1 MATVST
7 SNNAELMQTYYDNMF
22 LQRMQEKL
30 VLNNWADQKRVPLW
44 KGKVVDY
51 FSYYPIAADS
61 TAITEGSS
69 TANEVTVSGQTIQ
82 ATIAKWAQWAPHTEL
97 VKLTARDANL
107 KGQVELFAN
116 AAAESL
122 EKALAKEVF
131 QRGSIPIR
139 VDELDNS
146 STFTFES
153 TVDASATT
161 NTTTVFVDAA
171 ISASYDA
178 DSYWVGAHWAATY
191 LAAGDGTTAA
201 NNYRHGAL
209 IVDSASAAQTVTLT
223 TAHAAPTSFTAGCH
237 YRMVSGSGL
246 DATKIITG
254 TAIEYAVSKAR
265 ENKFYTYPGGFFKS
279 SLAAQTQY
287 DLNKNTVF
295 RNLGQYQQASR
306 LEAWEIGKLW
316 GVQFYM
322 ATIPFREDV
331 DGTANFNSG
340 VVFCTPIMGM
350 HALGNVHLGGQPGGD
365 RARIMIKTPGGQTT
379 SEPIDEKG
387 TVGYKF
393 FAAPKALN
401 AAFCINLM
409 SGATGVA

>member
-1 MATVST
+1 
-7 SNNAELMQTYYDNMF
+7 MQTYYDNLF
-22 LQRMQEKL
+22 LERMKEKL

-44 KGKVVDY
+44 KGKTVDY
-51 FSYYPIAADS
+51 FAYYPIASDS

-69 TANEVTVSGQTIQ
+69 TANEVTISGQTIQ
-82 ATIAKWAQWAPHTEL
+82 ATVAKWAQWAPHTEI
-97 VKLTARDANL
+97 VKLTARDENL
-107 KGQVELFAN
+107 KGQVELFGN

-122 EKALAKEVF
+122 EKALALQLF

-139 VDELDNS
+139 VDQLDNS

-161 NTTTVFVDAA
+161 NTSTVFVDAA
-171 ISASYDA
+171 IPAASDA
-178 DSYWVGAHWAATY
+178 DSFWVGAHWAATY

-209 IVDSASAAQTVTLT
+209 VVDSASAAQTVTLT

-246 DATKIITG
+246 AAANIITG
-254 TAIEYAVSKAR
+254 TAVEYAVSKAR
-265 ENKFYTYPGGFFKS
+265 ENKFYTFPGGFFHA
-279 SLAAQTQY
+279 SLAPQIEY

-295 RNLGQYQQASR
+295 RNIGQYQQASR
-306 LEAWEIGKLW
+306 LDMWEIGKLW
-316 GVQFYM
+316 GVKWYR

-331 DGTANFNSG
+331 DGTANFATG

-350 HALGNVHLGGQPGGD
+350 HSLGNVHLGGQPGGQKP
-365 RARIMIKTPGGQTT
+365 RIMIKTPGNQTT
-379 SEPIDEKG
+379 SEPIDERG

-393 FAAPKALN
+393 YAAPKSLN

-409 SGATGVA
+409 SGATGVV